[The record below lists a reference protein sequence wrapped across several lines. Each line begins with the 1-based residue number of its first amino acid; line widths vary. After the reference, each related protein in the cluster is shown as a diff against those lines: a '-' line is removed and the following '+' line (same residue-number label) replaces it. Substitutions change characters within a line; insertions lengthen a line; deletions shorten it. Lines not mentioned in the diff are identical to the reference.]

1 MQVLRSAL
9 VVPVAGAAAA
19 ADPWRER
26 TCTAKPSAGI
36 PPHVTIAFPFV
47 PPSELDDA
55 LVEGLAELV
64 GAVPGFP
71 FELAGFGR
79 FPEVLYLAPTPSEPF
94 VALKERVHGRF
105 PGYPLYGDPER
116 KFVPHLTVAQGESK
130 LLDAAEAAVRPFL
143 PLRAEA
149 RELLL
154 LAEAEP
160 DWRRWE
166 QRARMPLDVG

>member
-149 RELLL
+149 RESCCS
-154 LAEAEP
+154 P
-160 DWRRWE
+160 RRS
-166 QRARMPLDVG
+166 RTGAAGSNARRTPLDVG